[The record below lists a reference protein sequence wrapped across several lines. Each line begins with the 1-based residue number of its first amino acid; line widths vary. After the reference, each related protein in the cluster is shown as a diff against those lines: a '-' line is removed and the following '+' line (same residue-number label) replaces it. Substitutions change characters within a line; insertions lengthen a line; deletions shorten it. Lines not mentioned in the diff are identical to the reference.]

1 MKNVVLCGI
10 MNIKIKINKKIVPHL
25 IKWKAYKGY
34 GKYINLKISA
44 SLHLLISFI
53 FPVVFFILKKGAAAM
68 NDEARKLKNAY
79 AREWRAR
86 NKDKSKAYQE
96 KYWQNKV
103 KKMKDEGEKINE

>member
-1 MKNVVLCGI
+1 
-10 MNIKIKINKKIVPHL
+10 
-25 IKWKAYKGY
+25 
-34 GKYINLKISA
+34 
-44 SLHLLISFI
+44 
-53 FPVVFFILKKGAAAM
+53 M
-68 NDEARKLKNAY
+68 NDEAKKKKNAY